1 MNTYDINA
9 NLKEQVLAAEQAGD
23 IEVKQRNQLYSA
35 LGRHVDKYSDEM
47 PPEII
52 ARYTAEKARRK
63 TTDRQAD

>member
-1 MNTYDINA
+1 MNTYNIDA
-9 NLKEQVLAAEQAGD
+9 NLKAQVLAAEQAGD
-23 IEVKQRNQLYSA
+23 IEVKQRNQLYAA
-35 LGRHVDKYSDEM
+35 LGRHVDKYKDEM